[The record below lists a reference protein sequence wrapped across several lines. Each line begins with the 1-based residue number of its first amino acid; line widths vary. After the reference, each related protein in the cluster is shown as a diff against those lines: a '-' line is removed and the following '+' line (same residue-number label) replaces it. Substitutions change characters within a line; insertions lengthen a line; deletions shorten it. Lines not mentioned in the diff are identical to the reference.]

1 MSENTLAD
9 VAQKLTADEATA
21 LQSMHKQAQEIV
33 HNIGMAEAR
42 KAKML
47 GQLAEIDEHA
57 QGVMNSVAARL
68 GIPPGTA
75 WQVTPDGSVVMLN
88 NLPKPPEA

>member
-9 VAQKLTADEATA
+9 VAQKLTADESTA

-33 HNIGMAEAR
+33 HNIGLAEVR

-68 GIPPGTA
+68 GIPQGTA
-75 WQVTPDGSVVMLN
+75 WQVTPDGSVVIHN
-88 NLPKPPEA
+88 SPKPPEA